1 MLRLVVSDVDVLQSV
16 QLLLLFDPVKVGN
29 NLVFLD
35 TVYLFIVNAGGCNRM
50 LLLDELQT
58 DPPVGLQ
65 FHLLPLFEPVEERC
79 GNFFRP
85 EWQVL
90 LESLLSGVGNPFV
103 FDGYLVVV
111 RELEGPDFV
120 FFESMVDRR
129 IVGVRRVGIE

>member
-1 MLRLVVSDVDVLQSV
+1 MLRQVVSDVDVLQSV

-35 TVYLFIVNAGGCNRM
+35 TVYLFVVNAVGCNRM

-103 FDGYLVVV
+103 FDGNLVVV
-111 RELEGPDFV
+111 RELEGPDLV